1 MGFQLKK
8 TLHFI
13 LICLLLEISGKTQA
27 QEEKETNPE
36 LGWHFGLNTGM
47 ILPYGKPA
55 GFYNGSSQN
64 DNKISLVVDNQYY
77 KTQIVQHIGYN
88 YTSYDLPGNMNYQPN
103 FSVGFFARYQFS
115 AYSSLF
121 AQTAYSRFTASD
133 IFLLNLDLP
142 SGYSLEPTYLECDIM
157 GQESR
162 TYIDL
167 GYRYD
172 FPSES
177 AYHTFIEAGLSMNN
191 VKVLKNM
198 IRIKNLEYS
207 IKYAG
212 EHPTG
217 PYSQDPQYDI
227 YQGGIGFGGFLNAGF
242 DLRFNDNVSLEPML
256 GVNFSQTHL
265 EGYTTPGPSWY
276 FLVRF
281 SFRNM
286 NF

>member
-1 MGFQLKK
+1 MYLRKISIPIIIISLALAMPWK
-8 TLHFI
+8 TI
-13 LICLLLEISGKTQA
+13 A
-27 QEEKETNPE
+27 QTDEKNNFE

-47 ILPYGKPA
+47 ILPYSKPA

-64 DNKISLVVDNQYY
+64 ENKISLIVDNQYY
-77 KTQIVQHIGYN
+77 KTNIVQHIGYN
-88 YTSYDLPGNMNYQPN
+88 YTGYDLPGNMNYQPN
-103 FSVGFFARYQFS
+103 FSVGFFIRYQYSNF
-115 AYSSLF
+115 SSLF
-121 AQTAYSRFTASD
+121 AQTAYSRLTASD

-142 SGYSLEPTYLECDIM
+142 PGYSLEPTYLECDIM

-167 GYRYD
+167 GYRHD

-177 AYHTFIEAGLSMNN
+177 VHHTFIEAGISMNN

-198 IRIKNLEYS
+198 IRIKDLEYS
-207 IKYAG
+207 IKYTG

-217 PYSQDPQYDI
+217 PYSQDPRYDF
-227 YQGGIGFGGFLNAGF
+227 YQGGIGFGGFLNAGY

-256 GVNFSQTHL
+256 GVNFSQTRL
-265 EGYTTPGPSWY
+265 EGYTSPGPSWY

-286 NF
+286 TF